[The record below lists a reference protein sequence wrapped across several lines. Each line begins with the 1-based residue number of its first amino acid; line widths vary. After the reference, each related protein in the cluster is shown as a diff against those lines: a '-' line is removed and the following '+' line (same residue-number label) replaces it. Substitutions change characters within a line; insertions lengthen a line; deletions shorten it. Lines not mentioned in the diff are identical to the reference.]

1 MDLKVTDILT
11 PAAIQLDLVA
21 TDKTDVLTQLVD
33 LVVGTGK
40 VSDRDALL
48 KVILDR
54 ERLMSTG
61 IGYGVALPHGKSSVV
76 HTSLAA
82 LAVLRTPIDFDALDD
97 KPVNI
102 VLLLVGTEEA
112 VGAHLRLLSRISRM
126 VGSDQFRSDLV
137 GARTVEEVL
146 DLFATYEEERAS

>member
-1 MDLKVTDILT
+1 MDLKVTDILS
-11 PAAIQLDLVA
+11 PGAIQLDLVA
-21 TDKTDVLTQLVD
+21 HDKTDVLTQLVD
-33 LVVGTGK
+33 VVSGTGR
-40 VSDRDALL
+40 VHDRDALL

-76 HTSLAA
+76 QSSLAA
-82 LAVLRTPIDFDALDD
+82 LAVLRDPVDFDSLDD

-126 VGSDQFRSDLV
+126 VGSEQFRSSLLE
-137 GARTVEEVL
+137 ARTVEDVL
-146 DLFATYEEERAS
+146 DLFAAYEEERAS

>member
-11 PAAIQLDLVA
+11 PGAIQLDLVA

-48 KVILDR
+48 VILDR